1 MGFHIIQGTMGGG
14 KTYLGA
20 ELIYA
25 CLQEGGYVMTNVD
38 LVPEEVERLGWT
50 DKVVMLTGNPS
61 DWKDKLIAGVE
72 GSENCVVIDE
82 AAMLFYVHDAA
93 KNRDTNR
100 PFYELMV
107 WSRKLGLDMYMIAQ
121 HADNVDPAIRRAAQY
136 IIHCVNVAKIPFL
149 GAMLKKFMGD
159 FRRVWITPLSLKAVR
174 STYHRF
180 RPDIGRFYST
190 EKTAGFQL
198 SLETKATRKKPE
210 ESGWKPIISFGLLM
224 LLMVGGGLAVARH
237 QWQKA
242 VGSDKPKEAPSV
254 VKPPAAP
261 DKEKVP
267 ENVEVEQDV
276 SNQEKRGGGMIA
288 VEWDS
293 DKEFP
298 VCSAWLGRFGWV
310 VTTSVRRYEVG
321 AMVEGKICVAITR
334 YRDSFFVE
342 LEGGEFH
349 VARSLTRGERAES
362 CRLLSPLN
370 SSPLS
375 SPASSPLGPSSSLVG
390 SSVKLAERR

>member
-50 DKVVMLTGNPS
+50 DKVVMLTGNPTE
-61 DWKDKLIAGVE
+61 WKDKLIAGVE

-180 RPDIGRFYST
+180 RPDIGRFYAT

-198 SLETKATRKKPE
+198 SLETRATRKKPE
-210 ESGWKPIISFGLLM
+210 ESGWKPVISFGLLM
-224 LLMVGGGLAVARH
+224 LAMVGGGLWVARH

-242 VGSDKPKEAPSV
+242 RGGNKPTESV
-254 VKPPAAP
+254 SLVNPPPPALI
-261 DKEKVP
+261 DKGSEKV
-267 ENVEVEQDV
+267 EKGQDELKE
-276 SNQEKRGGGMIA
+276 EKRGGGMIA
-288 VEWDS
+288 VEWDVEH
-293 DKEFP
+293 EFP
-298 VCSAWLGRFGWV
+298 LTSAWLGRFGWV
-310 VTTSVRRYEVG
+310 VTTAACRYEVG
-321 AMVEGKICVAITR
+321 GMVEGKICVAITR
-334 YRDSFFVE
+334 YMESFFIE

-349 VARSLTRGERAES
+349 VARALTRGERAES
-362 CRLLSPLN
+362 CKPSSPPS

-375 SPASSPLGPSSSLVG
+375 SPASSPPVPSSSLAA
-390 SSVKLAERR
+390 SLRKLADKG